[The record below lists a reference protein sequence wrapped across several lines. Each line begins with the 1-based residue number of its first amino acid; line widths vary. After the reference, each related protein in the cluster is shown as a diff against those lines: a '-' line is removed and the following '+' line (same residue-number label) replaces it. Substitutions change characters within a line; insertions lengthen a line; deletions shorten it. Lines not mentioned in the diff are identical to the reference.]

1 MANRNGY
8 TAPNVAPPSRKK
20 PVRLTRG
27 SFGIVLCILIP
38 PLGIL
43 YLWRLGVFKVRGRV
57 LITSLSTA
65 LMALVISLMLP
76 VRGIQTETPL
86 PSTPARATPAPEG
99 EVKTALSN
107 IDQLL
112 YQKQLEDVIAQG
124 GSERDLLTD
133 AEQLELERQEQEA
146 ILNTIVYAYNG
157 SGARYYHAAPVC
169 GNQSNGRKLTVGE
182 AMQEHLGAGDVCNPP
197 VYGLGSSTFVSG
209 EAKGDDS

>member
-8 TAPNVAPPSRKK
+8 TSPNVAPPSRKK

-182 AMQEHLGAGDVCNPP
+182 AMQEHLGACDVCNPT

-209 EAKGDDS
+209 DTKGDDS

>member
-8 TAPNVAPPSRKK
+8 TSPNVAPPFRKK

-182 AMQEHLGAGDVCNPP
+182 AMQEHLGACDVCNPP

-209 EAKGDDS
+209 DAKGDDS

>member
-8 TAPNVAPPSRKK
+8 TSPSVVPPSRKK

-27 SFGIVLCILIP
+27 GFGIVLSILIP

-57 LITSLSTA
+57 LITTISTA
-65 LMALVISLMLP
+65 LMALVISLILP
-76 VRGIQTETPL
+76 LRTIQTESPL

-112 YQKQLEDVIAQG
+112 YQRQLDEVIAQG

-169 GNQSNGRKLTVGE
+169 GNQSNGRKLTVAE
-182 AMQEHLGAGDVCNPP
+182 AMQEHLGACDICNPP
-197 VYGLGSSTFVSG
+197 VYGLGSSTLVSG
-209 EAKGDDS
+209 DEKSDNS